1 MFEPFWRGD
10 EARSTRGS
18 GLGLALAQRIVE
30 ALGGR
35 IEATSTPE
43 VGSRFVVVLPS

>member
-1 MFEPFWRGD
+1 MSLPRQAGR
-10 EARSTRGS
+10 AG

-35 IEATSTPE
+35 IEASSTPH